1 MNAPL
6 FPSLDAGRSIRGR
19 HVTFTIDDG
28 STVVGDVLDVVD
40 NGYGPA
46 FLLGTFGLPTA
57 VGDYT
62 IVPFARV
69 TDYRYD
75 SSFLGGFYVGVD

>member
-1 MNAPL
+1 MAGPL

-19 HVTFTIDDG
+19 TVTFTIDDG
-28 STVVGDVLDVVD
+28 TKVTGDVLDVVD

-62 IVPFARV
+62 VVPFARV
-69 TDYRYD
+69 ADYRYD
-75 SSFLGGFYVGVD
+75 GSFLGGYYIGVD